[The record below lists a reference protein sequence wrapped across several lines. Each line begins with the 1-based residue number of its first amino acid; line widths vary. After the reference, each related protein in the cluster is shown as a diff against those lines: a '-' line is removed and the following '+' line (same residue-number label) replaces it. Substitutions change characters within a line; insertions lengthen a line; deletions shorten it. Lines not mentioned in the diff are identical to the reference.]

1 MVKLVLIVRTVE
13 ESDILGYY
21 KVFKLSMVESIAVPC
36 KEKHGFIE
44 FMEH

>member
-13 ESDILGYY
+13 ESDISGYY
-21 KVFKLSMVESIAVPC
+21 KVFKLSVLVSIAVPC
-36 KEKHGFIE
+36 KEKHGFID